1 MAKFHSLNTKE
12 KTYIFDYDKNKTDP
26 APAKVIFK
34 RFPVTGESFIDGET
48 LKENATAIETNE
60 VMKSYYLKFADE
72 CIETFTDF
80 FVDEKEIKTA
90 TDILKISLDS
100 FFAIMADIVKY
111 AKKSDAFTV
120 GELKA

>member
-34 RFPVTGESFIDGET
+34 RFPVTGESFIDGDT
-48 LKENATAIETNE
+48 LKDDTTDVEANE
-60 VMKSYYLKFADE
+60 IMKRYYLKFSDE

-80 FVDEKEIKTA
+80 FVDETEIKYA
-90 TDILKISLDS
+90 LDILDISLDS